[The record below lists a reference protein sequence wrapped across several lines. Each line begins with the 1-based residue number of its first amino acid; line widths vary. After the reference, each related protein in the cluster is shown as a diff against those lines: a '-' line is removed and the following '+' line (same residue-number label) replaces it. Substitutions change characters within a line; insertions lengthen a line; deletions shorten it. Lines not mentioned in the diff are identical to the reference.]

1 MVVGRMT
8 PGEDTPPESERA
20 LAVKK
25 QHLERLIR
33 DQAVGVSANLFAWLM
48 MIAVRPEMVMR
59 ATKGDAQ
66 RAAQYL
72 AGMTTGASLV
82 EFILTPMLGRL
93 SDTVGRRPFL
103 IAAPAICTAARLVT
117 FWGASN
123 GSLSAVL
130 AANWID
136 RCTSGSAFP
145 LYMTVSGA
153 QRSDVVLGNDL
164 AKVNATV
171 TGCAGLA
178 VALAPFAG
186 GMIMQATGHPKYAA
200 AASSCVSAL
209 HLYYVVRNVRE
220 TLEVEKRSP
229 LPTAAACNPFN
240 FLRFFRGGKRMR
252 LLSLSALLQAMP
264 SEMHDTRM
272 VMLKSKLGFTTKDI
286 SLYMLGVGASV
297 IVSGMIAKGT
307 LSSLGQRGHTHL
319 GSAAAIGSLMSWAVA
334 RNSYGVATAVG
345 LDAIGSQRAIG
356 IGAMLTGLGISKG
369 MGRGDIAGSLANM
382 NTLTK
387 VLGPLMYARAFA
399 RGGQRTPFMT
409 AVLFILAAEA
419 VFLLAKDEAPDA
431 EERRKKE
438 G

>member
-1 MVVGRMT
+1 MTDKEDEMVVGRMT

-136 RCTSGSAFP
+136 RCTRLHIYRPYTYP
-145 LYMTVSGA
+145 LHVTHVPPRISVSKT
-153 QRSDVVLGNDL
+153 QWI
-164 AKVNATV
+164 
-171 TGCAGLA
+171 GL
-178 VALAPFAG
+178 P
-186 GMIMQATGHPKYAA
+186 
-200 AASSCVSAL
+200 AL
-209 HLYYVVRNVRE
+209 HDRLGRPALRRCPRE
-220 TLEVEKRSP
+220 
-229 LPTAAACNPFN
+229 
-240 FLRFFRGGKRMR
+240 
-252 LLSLSALLQAMP
+252 
-264 SEMHDTRM
+264 
-272 VMLKSKLGFTTKDI
+272 
-286 SLYMLGVGASV
+286 
-297 IVSGMIAKGT
+297 
-307 LSSLGQRGHTHL
+307 
-319 GSAAAIGSLMSWAVA
+319 
-334 RNSYGVATAVG
+334 
-345 LDAIGSQRAIG
+345 
-356 IGAMLTGLGISKG
+356 
-369 MGRGDIAGSLANM
+369 
-382 NTLTK
+382 
-387 VLGPLMYARAFA
+387 
-399 RGGQRTPFMT
+399 
-409 AVLFILAAEA
+409 
-419 VFLLAKDEAPDA
+419 
-431 EERRKKE
+431 
-438 G
+438 